1 MNYKTFYKDKLSKM
15 LFLEIDEKG
24 FKKLIKI
31 PDNIEFECKDLYIP
45 ISAEY
50 VAENAQ
56 NELKIHNIPIYY
68 FIEGMFTA
76 LGADE
81 KLKFNNDY
89 SLILSYIPD
98 SEECIKSVIADRVK
112 KDNFLDAYIF
122 LRGLFR
128 YNGEKEIIVKLLAVG
143 EKIREKDSGFSDIL
157 YYDIDMCKEK
167 FKKLADPYLYEALIL
182 KDDKDYKGAEVKIN
196 EYLRRGGKRDSLVNN
211 FIRNITNLSHFEKA
225 TDLVHEQPEKAI
237 AYLVPLLE
245 QFEKNPLIYYYLGV
259 SYRKLE
265 NYEKAIY
272 YLREGIS
279 LDSGILEM
287 VNELGMNF
295 ALIGDYSEAVKYF
308 RKAFEASKDIDICTN
323 LVMCYINMNDIDM
336 AKKTLEIAKKLKPDD
351 EVVQDIDKMLNRQ
364 EK

>member
-24 FKKLIKI
+24 FKRLIKI
-31 PDNIEFECKDLYIP
+31 PDSVEFKCKDLYIP

-56 NELKIHNIPIYY
+56 NELRIHNIPIYY

-76 LGADE
+76 LGADV
-81 KLKFNNDY
+81 KLRFNEDY
-89 SLILSYIPD
+89 GLILSCIPD
-98 SEECIKSVIADRVK
+98 SEECIKSMIADRVK
-112 KDNFLDAYIF
+112 KDNLLDAYVL

-128 YNGEKEIIVKLLAVG
+128 YNEEKEIIVKLLAVG
-143 EKIREKDSGFSDIL
+143 ERIREKDTGFSDIL
-157 YYDIDMCKEK
+157 SDDIDVCKEK
-167 FKKLADPYLYEALIL
+167 FDKMPDPYLYETLIL
-182 KDDKDYKGAEVKIN
+182 KDKQDYKGAEVKIN
-196 EYLRRGGKRDSLVNN
+196 EYLRRGGKHDSIVDNL
-211 FIRNITNLSHFEKA
+211 IKNITNLSHFEKA
-225 TDLVHEQPEKAI
+225 IDLVHEQPAKAI

-295 ALIGDYSEAVKYF
+295 ALIGDYTEAVKYF
-308 RKAFEASKDIDICTN
+308 RKAFEASKDVDICTN
-323 LVMCYINMNDIDM
+323 LVMCYINMNDTEM
-336 AKKTLEIAKKLKPDD
+336 AKNTLEIAKKLKPDD